1 MIKKLVNPHWKGFTE
16 RRKPEWI
23 MNFITNPDPM
33 IDKNL
38 ALQAQR
44 ELCSVHML
52 NQALINIDARN
63 LLESTSEQK
72 ISKAIVKILK
82 NKSNKQNH

>member
-1 MIKKLVNPHWKGFTE
+1 MIKKLVGPRWKGFTE
-16 RRKPEWI
+16 RQKPEWI

-72 ISKAIVKILK
+72 ISKAIAKILK
-82 NKSNKQNH
+82 NKSNKQSH

>member
-1 MIKKLVNPHWKGFTE
+1 MS
-16 RRKPEWI
+16 
-23 MNFITNPDPM
+23 FITNPDP
-33 IDKNL
+33 IIGKDP

-44 ELCSVHML
+44 ELFLVRTI
-52 NQALINIDARN
+52 NQALMDIDSRN

>member
-1 MIKKLVNPHWKGFTE
+1 MIKKLVGPRWKGFTE
-16 RRKPEWI
+16 RQKPEWI
-23 MNFITNPDPM
+23 MNFITNPDPI
-33 IDKNL
+33 IDKYP

-44 ELCSVHML
+44 ELFLVRTP
-52 NQALINIDARN
+52 NQALINIDAKN

-72 ISKAIVKILK
+72 ISKAIAKILK